1 MVRSWLRHRQTQVIF
16 RWAFPSPTLI
26 QHLPLGLHRISTS
39 CYSYNKKNSPVSVL
53 AAYSAKAVSVALCVA
68 PSLYS
73 SKVISR
79 KCFSPAV
86 NLFVVRPLGKMNK
99 RIIDSR

>member
-39 CYSYNKKNSPVSVL
+39 CYSYNNKKLTSECTGSIFREGCQRRIVCCPIVVFFKGNITEMLLPGSKPVRRQ
-53 AAYSAKAVSVALCVA
+53 AT
-68 PSLYS
+68 
-73 SKVISR
+73 R
-79 KCFSPAV
+79 
-86 NLFVVRPLGKMNK
+86 
-99 RIIDSR
+99 